1 MRVLVTGAAGFMG
14 SHAVDRLLDLGH
26 EVTAADSLIGGYV
39 ENVNPAAQFVEC
51 DLADRAAAAELVKS
65 AAPEV
70 IFHYAADATE
80 GRSQFTPLSSMDN
93 NVVGYLNTLVPAIAN
108 GLSKVV
114 LVSSMSVYGAQQP
127 PFEETM
133 PRLPEDVYAAMKAS
147 MEAAT
152 EHLSAV
158 HGFDYAVVRPH
169 NVYGERQNLAD
180 PYRNVVA
187 IFINALLRGRAFHI
201 YGDGEQRRAYSYIGD
216 VNPAIVDGGLSDR
229 SNGQI
234 FNVGSSEDVSINQ
247 LADVVRDIFFDGG
260 PWPAG
265 LDPKYMQARPLE
277 VKNAYCA
284 HDAAEQIL
292 GFRNVTSLRAGV
304 EAMVR
309 WARSVGP
316 REPAYLP
323 NSLEIGSE
331 HAPATWREQLI

>member
-14 SHAVDRLLDLGH
+14 SHAVDRLIELGH

-39 ENVNPAAQFVEC
+39 ENVHPAAEFVEC
-51 DLADRAAAAELVKS
+51 DLADREAAGAVVES
-65 AAPEV
+65 SDPEV
-70 IFHYAADATE
+70 IYHFAADAAE

-93 NVVGYLNTLVPAIAN
+93 NVVAYLNTLVPAIVR

-127 PFEETM
+127 PFVETM

-158 HGFDYAVVRPH
+158 HGFDYAVFRPH

-187 IFINALLRGRAFHI
+187 IFINVLLRGRGIHI

-216 VNPAIVDGGLSDR
+216 VNPVIVDGGLSDR
-229 SNGQI
+229 SSGRI

-247 LADVVRDIFFDGG
+247 LADVVREVFFDGG

-265 LDPKYMQARPLE
+265 QEPTYMPARPLE

-284 HDAAEQIL
+284 HDAVEQIL
-292 GFRNVTSLRAGV
+292 GFRNATTLRQGV
-304 EAMVR
+304 EAMVA
-309 WARSVGP
+309 WAREFGA

-323 NSLEIGSE
+323 NSLEIGAD
-331 HAPATWREQLI
+331 HAPATWRERLI

>member
-14 SHAVDRLLDLGH
+14 SHAVDRLLDQGH
-26 EVTAADSLIGGYV
+26 DVTAADSLIGGYV
-39 ENVNPAAQFVEC
+39 ENVNPAAEFVEC
-51 DLADRAAAAELVKS
+51 DLADREAAAALVEAS
-65 AAPEV
+65 HPEV

-93 NVVGYLNTLVPAIAN
+93 NVVGYLNTLVPAIKC
-108 GLSKVV
+108 GLSKMV

-127 PFEETM
+127 PFSETM

-158 HGFDYAVVRPH
+158 HGFDYAIFRPH

-187 IFINALLRGRAFHI
+187 IFINALLRSRAFHI
-201 YGDGEQRRAYSYIGD
+201 YGDGKQRRAYSYIGD
-216 VNPAIVDGGLSDR
+216 TNPVMVDGGLSDQ
-229 SNGQI
+229 SNGRI

-247 LADVVRDIFFDGG
+247 LADVVRDVFFDGG

-265 LDPKYMQARPLE
+265 LEPKSMPARPLE

-284 HDAAEQIL
+284 HDAAEEIL
-292 GFRNVTSLRAGV
+292 GLRNTTSLREGSGGDGAMGTRGWPARAGLSP
-304 EAMVR
+304 R
-309 WARSVGP
+309 QPGSRKRAR
-316 REPAYLP
+316 
-323 NSLEIGSE
+323 
-331 HAPATWREQLI
+331 APHLA

>member
-39 ENVNPAAQFVEC
+39 ENVNPAAEFVEC
-51 DLADRAAAAELVKS
+51 DLADRAAATELVES

-127 PFEETM
+127 PFEESM

-187 IFINALLRGRAFHI
+187 IFINSLLRGRAFHI

-292 GFRNVTSLRAGV
+292 GFRNATTLREGV

>member
-14 SHAVDRLLDLGH
+14 SHAVDRLLDHGH

-39 ENVNPAAQFVEC
+39 ENVNPSAEFVEC
-51 DLADRAAAAELVKS
+51 DLADREAAAALVES
-65 AAPEV
+65 SNPEV

-93 NVVGYLNTLVPAIAN
+93 NVVGYLNTLVPAIER
-108 GLSKVV
+108 GLSKMV
-114 LVSSMSVYGAQQP
+114 LVSSMSVYGAQQA
-127 PFEETM
+127 PFDESM
-133 PRLPEDVYAAMKAS
+133 PRLPEDIYAAMKAS

-158 HGFDYAVVRPH
+158 HGFDYAIFRPH

-187 IFINALLRGRAFHI
+187 IFINSLLRGRAFHI

-216 VNPAIVDGGLSDR
+216 TNPVMVDGGLSDR
-229 SNGQI
+229 SNGRI

-247 LADVVRDIFFDGG
+247 LADVVRDVFFDGG

-265 LDPKYMQARPLE
+265 LEPKYMPGRPLE
-277 VKNAYCA
+277 VRNAYCA
-284 HDAAEQIL
+284 HDAAEEIL
-292 GFRNVTSLRAGV
+292 GFGNTTTLRQGV

-309 WARSVGP
+309 WAREVGA
-316 REPAYLP
+316 REPTYLP
-323 NSLEIGSE
+323 DSLEIGSE
-331 HAPATWREQLI
+331 RAPATWREQLI